1 MQDTNKAG
9 ISRRNFIKKTA
20 VAGGSMAALS
30 LLQGPAFVFGKELA
44 QAANS
49 DRDMMIFNGGLEAL
63 AQKAYQTAAGL
74 NLLEKPV
81 LDAALK
87 IVSQHR
93 EHQLAFESAAKRL
106 GGTPVPLEIT
116 KYPELKSQAAILEF
130 ARTLEMVAT
139 GAYFIAIGKLKDPQL
154 VTLTASIMPIELHH
168 ATILSAALKQDTI
181 PEAFPIGKKQEEIDA
196 AVTGLAV
203 KAQAAAS
210 AGQGG
215 AAPAAGGSTPSGAPA
230 SGIGGSSSTSADDNN
245 GIVAATLA
253 AIGVAAAGFL
263 ALRNRSETTEAEKSE

>member
-1 MQDTNKAG
+1 MEDTINGAV
-9 ISRRNFIKKTA
+9 SRRSFLKKSA
-20 VAGGSMAALS
+20 VVGGSVAALA
-30 LLQGPAFVFGKELA
+30 LLEGPAFMFGKELA

-49 DRDMMIFNGGLEAL
+49 DLDMMIFNGGLEAL

-106 GGTPVPLEIT
+106 GGTPVPLEVT
-116 KYPELKSQAAILEF
+116 KYPALKSQADILEF

-181 PEAFPIGKKQEEIDA
+181 PEAFPVGKKQDEINTIA
-196 AVTGLAV
+196 TAIAV
-203 KAQAAAS
+203 KPQAAA

-215 AAPAAGGSTPSGAPA
+215 AAPASGGSSTTPAGAPA
-230 SGIGGSSSTSADDNN
+230 SGIGGASAKDDNN
-245 GIVAATLA
+245 SIVVATLA
-253 AIGVAAAGFL
+253 AIGAATAGFL
-263 ALRNRSETTEAEKSE
+263 ALRKRGESTESEKSE